1 VAPET
6 AAAYLGLAIVGAG
19 GAGRFFSHP
28 PLIAVTRVTVELGF
42 AALFSEAHVGS
53 GVREDRSNRWVIAA
67 LTALGLIDA
76 YLPAHGASFPAF
88 TEPVREAGCDAVAVT
103 RRLP

>member
-28 PLIAVTRVTVELGF
+28 PLIAVTAVTVELGF

-67 LTALGLIDA
+67 LTALGRI
-76 YLPAHGASFPAF
+76 
-88 TEPVREAGCDAVAVT
+88 
-103 RRLP
+103 RRLSGPHMAPRSLRLLSPYERQAAMRLP